1 MPRLALIH
9 TVPALV
15 ERFRPLVER
24 ALPGWEQIAHV
35 DESLLA
41 DTVREGQ
48 LTLATQA
55 GLSAKVHA
63 AAREADAVLVTCSTL
78 GEAVDALR
86 DEVAVPLYRI
96 DRGMAE
102 EAVRRGTRIGVLA
115 TLPTTLGPTGRLIR
129 TTAAAAGREVTLR
142 ERLCEGAFAKLAQ
155 GEREEHDRLVRQA
168 FDELAPHVDL
178 IVLAQASMAS
188 ALPEARGE
196 TVAVLTSPELGIAAI
211 AGQLSGRT
219 QTTETSGRRQP

>member
-15 ERFRPLVER
+15 ERFRPLVEK

-41 DTVREGQ
+41 ETVREGR
-48 LTLATQA
+48 LTAVTQA
-55 GLSAKVHA
+55 RLAAQVHA
-63 AAREADAVLVTCSTL
+63 AAGEADAVLVTCSTL

-86 DEVAVPLYRI
+86 AELAVPLFRI

-102 EAVRRGTRIGVLA
+102 EAVRRGSRIGVLA

-129 TTAAAAGREVTLR
+129 TTAAAAGREVTLS
-142 ERLCEGAFAKLAQ
+142 ERLCAGAFAHLAR
-155 GEREEHDRLVRQA
+155 GEREEHDLLVREA
-168 FDELAPHVDL
+168 FDELAPRVDIL
-178 IVLAQASMAS
+178 VLAQASMAS
-188 ALPEARGE
+188 ALPASRGDAI
-196 TVAVLTSPELGIAAI
+196 AVLTSPELGIAAV
-211 AGQLSGRT
+211 AAQLSGRA
-219 QTTETSGRRQP
+219 